1 MRLISRHRWLGG
13 AVAAMLAGLTLY
25 GCKDFLNS
33 NASPQGTLDEGTLRT
48 QAGVEGTLIAAYRQ
62 LDCTSSSGA
71 WGCAVTNWAFGSAT
85 SDDAYKGSEAT
96 DQPPVGQLEEFHWST
111 PESQGYLNDKWRAM
125 YEGVVRSNSTIR
137 LLHAVQAASPDAIT
151 ATDAHG
157 IEGEALF

>member
-13 AVAAMLAGLTLY
+13 VTAAMLAGLTLY

-33 NASPQGTLDEGTLRT
+33 NAAPQGTLDESTLRT

-71 WGCAVTNWAFGSAT
+71 WGCAVSNWAFGSAT

-96 DQPPVGQLEEFHWST
+96 DQPPVDQLEEFHWST
-111 PESQGYLNDKWRAM
+111 PDAQGYLNDKWRAM
-125 YEGVVRSNSTIR
+125 YEGVSRANATLR
-137 LLHAVQAASPDAIT
+137 LLADVTASNPGAIPPSDAA
-151 ATDAHG
+151 G
-157 IEGEALF
+157 IKGE

>member
-71 WGCAVTNWAFGSAT
+71 WGCAVSNWAFGSAT

-96 DQPPVGQLEEFHWST
+96 DQQPEDQLEELHWST
-111 PESQGYLNDKWRAM
+111 PDAQGYLKHKGRAM
-125 YEGVVRSNSTIR
+125 YEGVSRANATLR
-137 LLHAVQAASPDAIT
+137 LLADVTASKPGAIP
-151 ATDAHG
+151 
-157 IEGEALF
+157 